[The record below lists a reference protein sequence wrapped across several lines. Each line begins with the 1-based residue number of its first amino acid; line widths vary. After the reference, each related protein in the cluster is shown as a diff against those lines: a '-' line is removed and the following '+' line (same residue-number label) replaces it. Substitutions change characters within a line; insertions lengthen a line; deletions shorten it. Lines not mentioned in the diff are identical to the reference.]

1 MMLSI
6 ELALIA
12 GLLIGM
18 LGGGGSLLL
27 VPILVYTAKLSGHD
41 AIRVSLV
48 VVAVTSAVA
57 MLSHARRGAVLW
69 RKGFGFI
76 VSGALGSYAGSYFS
90 RWLPS
95 WLLMLSFSLLVL
107 TAALAMLRKKKAEM
121 SIEAPQGQ
129 LLVLGTLLGAVTG
142 LLGAGGGFLIVPVL
156 VRFVALPMPQAI
168 GTSLFI
174 IMMNS
179 MTALMSHMYQDFSL
193 PEITIYIALSSVL
206 GAILGAFM
214 SQKVSAER
222 LRTYFAWFLLFIAA
236 FLFFQQLPASWLV
249 ALRGPWPA
257 WVGGLSIGGFVLLF
271 LYFQNQALGVS
282 TGYLD
287 VCQYITTP
295 RQKATWRL
303 PFLVGIVLGGFISAL
318 LSGGLA
324 LNFSAG
330 LYDLVA
336 SSLWAKALLF
346 TSGGVLLGYGSRVAG
361 GCTSGHSIVGIAQLA
376 PSSIITTLA
385 FMATGFAVT
394 NLLLRAVG
402 GLA

>member
-18 LGGGGSLLL
+18 LGGGGSLLM

-48 VVAVTSAVA
+48 VVAATSAVA

-76 VSGALGSYAGSYFS
+76 VSGALGSYVGSCFS

-95 WLLMLSFSLLVL
+95 WLLIFLFSLLVL
-107 TAALAMLRKKKAEM
+107 AAALSMLRKKRTETPK
-121 SIEAPQGQ
+121 EASPKK
-129 LLVLGTLLGAVTG
+129 LLALGFLLGAVTG

-156 VRFVALPMPQAI
+156 LRFVALSMPQAI

-174 IMMNS
+174 ITMNS
-179 MTALMSHMYQDFSL
+179 LTALLGHMSQGFSL
-193 PEITIYIALSSVL
+193 PEITRYIAISSVT
-206 GAILGAFM
+206 GALLGAFM
-214 SQKVSAER
+214 SQKLSAEK
-222 LRTYFAWFLLFIAA
+222 LRAGFACLLLLIAA
-236 FLFFQQLPASWLV
+236 FLFLQQLPASWLM
-249 ALRGPWPA
+249 ALRGQWPA
-257 WVGGLSIGGFVLLF
+257 WIGGLSIGGFVLLF

-287 VCQYITTP
+287 ACQSVTTG
-295 RQKATWRL
+295 QKPTWRL
-303 PFLVGIVLGGFISAL
+303 PFLVGIVFGGLLSAL
-318 LSGGLA
+318 LSGSLELG
-324 LNFSAG
+324 FSAG

-346 TSGGVLLGYGSRVAG
+346 TTGGVLLGYGSRVAG

-376 PSSIITTLA
+376 PSSIIATLA
-385 FMATGFAVT
+385 FMVTGFAVT
-394 NLLLRAVG
+394 NVLLRAVG